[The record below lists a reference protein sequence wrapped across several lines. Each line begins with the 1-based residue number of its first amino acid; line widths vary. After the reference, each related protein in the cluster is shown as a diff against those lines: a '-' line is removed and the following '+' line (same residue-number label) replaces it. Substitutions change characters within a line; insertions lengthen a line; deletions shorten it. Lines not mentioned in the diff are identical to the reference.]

1 MCLILSPQFLS
12 EIKIKMKISC
22 ERDKFSHAFQLA
34 ASVAA
39 VRDVKPVLQNVLLKV
54 EKDAVILMATDT
66 EIGIRTV
73 VDGCEIHKPGDA
85 ILPTKLVKQILQE
98 SSDKTLT
105 ITTDG
110 DKTLIQGTK
119 SRWQL
124 PTQSTD
130 EFPEVEPFEETAY
143 HVISSKTFR
152 EMIKR
157 TAFATDEDSARY
169 SLGGVHLDFGPDQI
183 GCVATDGRRLAH
195 QPGVAETVND
205 HKPEGS
211 SIFPVKALTLIERAA
226 AEDEPVKIAVSTH
239 RGIFETEKTVL
250 FTRLIEGKFPRWK
263 SIIPNIEGHKEVEVV
278 AGALLSGV
286 KQAQIVTLER
296 EPGVDFTFSEGKLEL
311 SGSGAEVGESSVEIP
326 VSYTGEKISLRL
338 DPKFVTEFL
347 RVFEAE
353 KSITTYLKLEE
364 PVYWK
369 TDDGY
374 EYIVMPIS
382 T

>member
-1 MCLILSPQFLS
+1 
-12 EIKIKMKISC
+12 MKITC
-22 ERDKFSHAFQLA
+22 ERDKFSQAFQLA

-54 EKDAVILMATDT
+54 EKNAVILMATDT
-66 EIGIRTV
+66 EIGIRTT
-73 VDGCEIHKPGDA
+73 VDGCEIQEPGDA
-85 ILPTKLVKQILQE
+85 ILPTKQVKSILQE
-98 SSDKTLT
+98 SRDKTLT
-105 ITTDG
+105 ISTDE

-124 PTQSTD
+124 QTQSTED
-130 EFPEVEPFEETAY
+130 FPEVEPFEETAY
-143 HVISSKTFR
+143 HTISSKIFR

-157 TAFATDEDSARY
+157 TIFATDEDSSRY

-195 QPGVAETVND
+195 QVGVAEAVSE
-205 HKPEGS
+205 HQPEGS
-211 SIFPVKALTLIERAA
+211 SIFPTKALSLVERAA
-226 AEDEPVKIAVSTH
+226 ADDEPIKIAGSINH
-239 RGIFETEKTVL
+239 GIFEMEKTTI

-263 SIIPNIEGHKEVEVV
+263 NIIPDVEGQGHKVVEII
-278 AGALLSGV
+278 AGALLSGFR
-286 KQAQIVTLER
+286 QAQIVTSENK
-296 EPGVDFTFSEGKLEL
+296 PGVDFTFSDGKLEL

-326 VSYTGEKISLRL
+326 ISYNDETITLRL
-338 DPKFVTEFL
+338 DPKYVIEFL
-347 RVFEAE
+347 RVFEVE
-353 KSITTYLKLEE
+353 KNITTYLKLDE

-382 T
+382 P

>member
-1 MCLILSPQFLS
+1 
-12 EIKIKMKISC
+12 MKISC

-39 VRDVKPVLQNVLLKV
+39 VRDVKPVLQNVLLKA
-54 EKDAVILMATDT
+54 EEDTVILMATDT
-66 EIGIRTV
+66 EIGIRII
-73 VDGCEIHKPGDA
+73 VDGCEILESGDA
-85 ILPTKLVKQILQE
+85 ILPTKQVKQILQVNN
-98 SSDKTLT
+98 DKTLT
-105 ITTDG
+105 ISADG
-110 DKTLIQGTK
+110 DKTQILGTK

-124 PTQSTD
+124 ATQPTD

-143 HVISSKTFR
+143 HTISSKIFR

-157 TAFATDEDSARY
+157 TTFATDEDSSRY
-169 SLGGVHLDFGPDQI
+169 SLGGVHLDFGSDQI

-195 QPGVAETVND
+195 QSGVAEAVNN
-205 HKPEGS
+205 HQPEGS

-226 AEDEPVKIAVSTH
+226 ADDEPVKIAVSAH

-263 SIIPNIEGHKEVEVV
+263 SIIPNVEGHKKVEII

-286 KQAQIVTLER
+286 REAQIVTLER

-311 SGSGAEVGESSVEIP
+311 SGTGAEVGEASAEIP
-326 VSYTGEKISLRL
+326 VSYSGDKITVRL

-382 T
+382 S

>member
-1 MCLILSPQFLS
+1 M
-12 EIKIKMKISC
+12 
-22 ERDKFSHAFQLA
+22 
-34 ASVAA
+34 
-39 VRDVKPVLQNVLLKV
+39 VRDVKPILQNVLLKAD
-54 EKDAVILMATDT
+54 KNSVILMATDT
-66 EIGIRTV
+66 EIGIRTA
-73 VDGCEIHKPGDA
+73 VDGCEVQKAGDA
-85 ILPTKLVKQILQE
+85 ILPTKQVKSILQE
-98 SSDKTLT
+98 SRDKTLT

-110 DKTLIQGTK
+110 DKTVIQGTK

-124 PTQSTD
+124 PTQDTED
-130 EFPEVEPFEETAY
+130 FLEVEPFEETAY
-143 HVISSKTFR
+143 HTISSKVFR

-157 TAFATDEDSARY
+157 TIFATDEDSSRY
-169 SLGGVHLDFGPDQI
+169 SLGGVHLDFGADQL

-195 QPGVAETVND
+195 QCGVAEAVNE

-211 SIFPVKALTLIERAA
+211 AIFPAKAMSLVERAA
-226 AEDEPVKIAVSTH
+226 ADDEPIKIAASAK
-239 RGIFETEKTVL
+239 RGVFEMEKTVI
-250 FTRLIEGKFPRWK
+250 FTRLVEGKFPKWK
-263 SIIPNIEGHKEVEVV
+263 NIIPNIEGQGHKIVEII

-286 KQAQIVTLER
+286 RQAQIVTSER

-311 SGSGAEVGESSVEIP
+311 SGSGAEVGESSIEIP
-326 VSYTGEKISLRL
+326 VSYSDEKISLRL

-353 KSITTYLKLEE
+353 KSITTYLKGEE